1 MILHFFENI
10 FNNAVFLLFGF
21 IYKYCNIET
30 MEDKYHK
37 DKKNNNKSMNKVKI
51 EFNNKDEFDQVKN
64 NVLQVIE
71 NESFLSKYNISTQSI
86 LNNQNNK
93 LSILFKRN
101 CIIIYFNHYY
111 ISGSAMFILLNQIMN
126 ESPPTF
132 LQTNPWIGIIYLP
145 LYIYDLISLKKKEY
159 SKNKKEQGHLLVKKN
174 ICSSNKRFYLYW
186 TVLNKVYKSLQMNR
200 PMTVALSVAFD
211 EVPHINNNVGIIII
225 NYDITDSIEIVEQK
239 IKNAYYQAY
248 VSNFLLNCP
257 LPDIYFDNES
267 CHGCH
272 VSLFIIDHINKHYK
286 NEILI
291 NSFINNNVSDYVL
304 DRLIII
310 FNGFFEIF
318 ECCIKLNK
326 IDYLINF
333 IKRYKYVINKN
344 KFLEKWYELAVKKLE
359 CKLPIVIRVFDESYG
374 VGTYDIYFNNYI
386 ENLVN
391 MCAVADRN

>member
-1 MILHFFENI
+1 MAESNKPNSIFYSNFEINKCACVLCTLKLNPLNFIINPEDNTKNFKWNNEILIQNYQGPE
-10 FNNAVFLLFGF
+10 
-21 IYKYCNIET
+21 
-30 MEDKYHK
+30 
-37 DKKNNNKSMNKVKI
+37 
-51 EFNNKDEFDQVKN
+51 
-64 NVLQVIE
+64 
-71 NESFLSKYNISTQSI
+71 FLSKLKTKI
-86 LNNQNNK
+86 
-93 LSILFKRN
+93 
-101 CIIIYFNHYY
+101 H
-111 ISGSAMFILLNQIMN
+111 
-126 ESPPTF
+126 
-132 LQTNPWIGIIYLP
+132 
-145 LYIYDLISLKKKEY
+145 LYIYSL
-159 SKNKKEQGHLLVKKN
+159 V
-174 ICSSNKRFYLYW
+174 
-186 TVLNKVYKSLQMNR
+186 
-200 PMTVALSVAFD
+200 
-211 EVPHINNNVGIIII
+211 
-225 NYDITDSIEIVEQK
+225 
-239 IKNAYYQAY
+239 
-248 VSNFLLNCP
+248 LNCP

-291 NSFINNNVSDYVL
+291 NSFINNNVNDYVL

-359 CKLPIVIRVFDESYG
+359 CKLPIVNRVFDESYG